1 MQWKLFAKMHYI
13 SPVLSTDIYFILHI
27 INSEIVAI
35 CSVFYEALQIW
46 ISERISYTRTTH
58 SISYSTRLLTTNFS
72 TFHLKKGF
80 VQPNFAVGSPP
91 GSLGCPKSLSAVPPP
106 PEIWHM
112 HPCFHRPWVP
122 LFAFFFS
129 HGLLSR
135 FYLYLVRM
143 VLLVHWYS
151 SLCSIFKWAF
161 AEILSLPFWPIF
173 YLYLVIIKL

>member
-46 ISERISYTRTTH
+46 ISDRISYTRTTH

-72 TFHLKKGF
+72 TFHLKTKVF

-91 GSLGCPKSLSAVPPP
+91 GSLGCPKTLSAVSPKKSGTW
-106 PEIWHM
+106 I
-112 HPCFHRPWVP
+112 
-122 LFAFFFS
+122 LAFTDLECLC
-129 HGLLSR
+129 LLS
-135 FYLYLVRM
+135 FFLMACFQDFIFISLGWYFLYTGIFRYVPFSNEH
-143 VLLVHWYS
+143 LLKFF
-151 SLCSIFKWAF
+151 LFLF
-161 AEILSLPFWPIF
+161 DLSFI
-173 YLYLVIIKL
+173 YT

>member
-35 CSVFYEALQIW
+35 CSVFHEALQIW
-46 ISERISYTRTTH
+46 ISDRISYTRTTH

-91 GSLGCPKSLSAVPPP
+91 GSLGCPKSLSAVSPQKSGTCIPAFTD
-106 PEIWHM
+106 PE
-112 HPCFHRPWVP
+112 C
-122 LFAFFFS
+122 LCLLSFFS

-135 FYLYLVRM
+135 FYLYLPLGWYFLYTGILRYVPFSNEH
-143 VLLVHWYS
+143 LLKFF
-151 SLCSIFKWAF
+151 LFLF
-161 AEILSLPFWPIF
+161 DLSFI
-173 YLYLVIIKL
+173 YT